1 MKTWTEIRYAGM
13 LEADRYFYYN
23 EFKKQMDGSID
34 AEGLTEEEFKSL
46 VRARKQMRSIAAMF
60 TDVSQNDILDASL
73 RVKIEEGNVHF
84 FI

>member
-1 MKTWTEIRYAGM
+1 MKTWTEIRYEGM

-23 EFKKQMDGSID
+23 EFKKQVDGSID

-46 VRARKQMRSIAAMF
+46 CLAREQMKSIAAMF
-60 TDVSQNDILDASL
+60 SGVSQYGILDASL